1 MPPNEPVVKVESQ
14 VQSGT
19 SAPSDWRSQITIEE
33 YKNNTDVKNAKSL
46 DDYIKGAINASKMIG
61 SRVAIPAEG
70 DEKGWNEFYDKLGR
84 PKTVNEYEFE
94 KPDEKF
100 LKENGLVY
108 DNEAVE
114 SFKPLAHKLGLNK
127 KQASELV
134 KFYSDLNTTRSK
146 FAREQADKQSAKEE
160 AEALGKLKESWGKEY
175 DGRKAQLDRFLQE
188 TMNETLANAVTK
200 SGLGNHPSFI
210 EWIYNMASDKMNK
223 ISPPGGHSTTT
234 SADVLETKISE
245 LRKSP
250 EFNKRLRGTYREKE
264 AATEELN
271 NLYKELYANK

>member
-1 MPPNEPVVKVESQ
+1 MPPNESPNNTQANSQ
-14 VQSGT
+14 QT
-19 SAPSDWRSQITIEE
+19 QTDWHSLITIDE

-70 DEKGWNEFYDKLGR
+70 DEKGFGELYDKLGR
-84 PKTVNEYEFE
+84 PKTAAEYEFE

-100 LKENGLVY
+100 LNENGLVY
-108 DNEAVE
+108 DAEAIE
-114 SFKPLAHKLGLNK
+114 SFKPFAHKLGLSK

-134 KFYSDLNTTRSK
+134 KWYSDLNAGRYRSSM
-146 FAREQADKQSAKEE
+146 EQAEKQSAKEE

-188 TMNETLANAVTK
+188 TMNESLANAVTK
-200 SGLGNHPSFI
+200 SGLGNNPSFI

-271 NLYKELYANK
+271 NLYRELYANK

>member
-1 MPPNEPVVKVESQ
+1 MPPESNTNTNTNANP
-14 VQSGT
+14 GT
-19 SAPSDWRSQITIEE
+19 TSTPDWKSFITIDE

-46 DDYIKGAINASKMIG
+46 DDYVKGAINASKMIG

-70 DEKGWNEFYDKLGR
+70 DEKGFGELYDKLGR
-84 PKTVNEYEFE
+84 PKTAAEYEFE

-100 LKENGLVY
+100 LNENGLVY
-108 DNEAVE
+108 DAEAIE
-114 SFKPLAHKLGLNK
+114 SFKPFAYEIGLSK
-127 KQASELV
+127 KQAAKAVKWYSEFNA
-134 KFYSDLNTTRSK
+134 KRSK
-146 FAREQADKQSAKEE
+146 ASMEQAEKQSAKEE

-271 NLYKELYANK
+271 NLYRELYANK

>member
-1 MPPNEPVVKVESQ
+1 MPPESNTNTNTNANP
-14 VQSGT
+14 GT
-19 SAPSDWRSQITIEE
+19 TSTPDWKSFITIDE

-46 DDYIKGAINASKMIG
+46 DDYIKGSINASKMIG

-108 DNEAVE
+108 DAEAIE
-114 SFKPLAHKLGLNK
+114 SFKPFAHKLGLSK

-134 KFYSDLNTTRSK
+134 KWYSDLNAGRYRSSM
-146 FAREQADKQSAKEE
+146 EQAEKQSAKEE

-188 TMNETLANAVTK
+188 TMNENLANAVTK
-200 SGLGNHPSFI
+200 SGLGNNPSFI

>member
-1 MPPNEPVVKVESQ
+1 MPPESNTNTNTNANP
-14 VQSGT
+14 GT
-19 SAPSDWRSQITIEE
+19 TSTPDWKSFITIDE

-46 DDYIKGAINASKMIG
+46 DDYIKGSINASKMIG

-84 PKTVNEYEFE
+84 PKTATEYEFE

-114 SFKPLAHKLGLNK
+114 SFKPFAHKLGLSK

-134 KFYSDLNTTRSK
+134 KWYSDLNAGRSK
-146 FAREQADKQSAKEE
+146 ASMEQAEKQSAKEE

-188 TMNETLANAVTK
+188 TMNENLANAVTK